1 LDEEKNRSYFN
12 GGFQMV
18 FGTKKDVFF
27 EKLLLIANNI
37 EESAKYLIEV
47 KVKNVSDL
55 KEIATVMKSYE
66 SKGDTYI
73 HELIVDLNKTFIT
86 PIEREDI
93 LQLAMKMDDV
103 LDGMEQCVA
112 YYEMFSFTAFD
123 EYIEKFVSYIYKST
137 IEIRKAMELLS
148 NKKLLDMR
156 MHSIEI
162 KDIESKCDEL
172 LRVSIKHLFAIQ
184 KDPIKII
191 QHKEIYEMLEKI
203 SDSSQDVA
211 NTIETIIMRNA

>member
-1 LDEEKNRSYFN
+1 
-12 GGFQMV
+12 
-18 FGTKKDVFF
+18 
-27 EKLLLIANNI
+27 
-37 EESAKYLIEV
+37 
-47 KVKNVSDL
+47 
-55 KEIATVMKSYE
+55 
-66 SKGDTYI
+66 
-73 HELIVDLNKTFIT
+73 
-86 PIEREDI
+86 
-93 LQLAMKMDDV
+93 
-103 LDGMEQCVA
+103 
-112 YYEMFSFTAFD
+112 
-123 EYIEKFVSYIYKST
+123 
-137 IEIRKAMELLS
+137 MELLS

>member
-1 LDEEKNRSYFN
+1 
-12 GGFQMV
+12 MV

>member
-1 LDEEKNRSYFN
+1 
-12 GGFQMV
+12 MV

-55 KEIATVMKSYE
+55 KEIASVMKSYE

-123 EYIEKFVSYIYKST
+123 EYMEKFVNYIYSST

-156 MHSIEI
+156 LHSIEI